1 MPEYSTSK
9 PKILLHACCGTCAL
23 YPYFLL
29 EKDFDVT
36 LFYYNPN
43 LYPEKEYIKR
53 LEGIKTISK
62 RYNVPLIIGKYEN
75 KKWLSLTADFKD
87 DPEGGRRCTLCFD
100 MRLDKTARTAKK
112 LGFDFFGTTLTI
124 SPHKNHEIINS
135 IGMRL
140 ASAEGI
146 NFYESNLKKM
156 NGFKKTM
163 ELSKELDLYRQ
174 NYCGCIYSMK

>member
-1 MPEYSTSK
+1 MPEYSTAK

-62 RYNVPLIIGKYEN
+62 RYNISLITGKYEN
-75 KKWLSLTADFKD
+75 KKWLSLTADFED

-100 MRLDKTARTAKK
+100 MRLDETARTGTY
-112 LGFDFFGTTLTI
+112 LGHDLLGTTFT
-124 SPHKNHEIINS
+124 
-135 IGMRL
+135 
-140 ASAEGI
+140 
-146 NFYESNLKKM
+146 
-156 NGFKKTM
+156 
-163 ELSKELDLYRQ
+163 
-174 NYCGCIYSMK
+174 